1 MPLVITVGTA
11 ESFVCALLPQSI
23 VAQRNVPPPSAI
35 IPPSLPLLI
44 LSIRLDSFVS
54 LAVRPVGSSV
64 SGFQTHCILCRPPS
78 SLVNYIAIYLRMY
91 IYMCDLHKKE
101 FFSKSEHYASYLM
114 KWILGRGL
122 GWGRNNRIKTISCA
136 TLMTY
141 NYSYIYK
148 NFSNFPRNEIK
159 FSIIRVT
166 SPSNIFTGGE
176 ISRYIWNSTQF
187 VSKYASWCASF
198 FLGAAKSR
206 QHPPFNR
213 WIFAKTSYAADLEF
227 FFFQLS
233 AHPFVCPP
241 S

>member
-1 MPLVITVGTA
+1 
-11 ESFVCALLPQSI
+11 
-23 VAQRNVPPPSAI
+23 
-35 IPPSLPLLI
+35 
-44 LSIRLDSFVS
+44 
-54 LAVRPVGSSV
+54 
-64 SGFQTHCILCRPPS
+64 
-78 SLVNYIAIYLRMY
+78 
-91 IYMCDLHKKE
+91 
-101 FFSKSEHYASYLM
+101 
-114 KWILGRGL
+114 
-122 GWGRNNRIKTISCA
+122 
-136 TLMTY
+136 MTY

-227 FFFQLS
+227 FFFSTLGSPVRLS
-233 AHPFVCPP
+233 TIVNIEYPLRNIARGIEYSRCGDRYASIGPGSRPASGENCFAGSARHLR
-241 S
+241 